1 MENIVNLET
10 LNTRDELIKEY
21 IDDKTSSVS
30 STMLFCE
37 LEIYKNNNTKVN
49 KLYLKCYKGDIL
61 DTDTLQFARN
71 KSVVT
76 QWDYSEPNKPKPV
89 KKRQGWIIPH
99 TANLVRL
106 YKVYDVTKSSES
118 NIYDYWEI
126 LPKDKNNNPIT
137 WQQLLDEFL
146 THRHNNNID
155 SYNGQFSDNYACFIN
170 KWCGVA
176 IVRDN
181 KLISSYK
188 RWKMSGPSKSG
199 PSYKYPPLKSS
210 GFYSPYAVNGT
221 YCGDHYNG
229 NRNYCFEI

>member
-21 IDDKTSSVS
+21 IDDKTSSS
-30 STMLFCE
+30 SSNMLFCE
-37 LEIYKNNNTKVN
+37 LEIYKNYNTQVN

-61 DTDTLQFARN
+61 DTDTLQFARK

-76 QWDYSEPNKPKPV
+76 QWDYSDDPDRPRPV

-99 TANLVRL
+99 PANLVRL
-106 YKVYDVTKSSES
+106 YKVYDVSKSSDS
-118 NIYDYWEI
+118 DIYDYWEI

-146 THRHNNNID
+146 THRHNNLSI
-155 SYNGQFSDNYACFIN
+155 GQISDTYACFIN

-188 RWKMSGPSKSG
+188 RWKMTGPSKTD
-199 PSYKYPPLKSS
+199 PDRTHIRTNS
-210 GFYSPYAVNGT
+210 GFFSPYAVDGS
-221 YCGDHYNG
+221 YCGDYYDERH
-229 NRNYCFEI
+229 RNYYFEI